1 MSKKQDRIKTVRA
14 ICHAAR
20 LYKTNLVGNK
30 FLYFFDNRY
39 IEVIYKADSFKHLT
53 GVDSM
58 KKRRFLP

>member
-1 MSKKQDRIKTVRA
+1 MEISMSKKQDRINTVRA

-39 IEVIYKADSFKHLT
+39 IEVVYKRTVLSI
-53 GVDSM
+53 
-58 KKRRFLP
+58 